1 MERERVLSIRDLE
14 ISFDT
19 VHGKAAAIRGM
30 RFDLYRGETV
40 AIVGESGSGK
50 SVTMKAVMG
59 IISNNQHIDH
69 GSIHYSWWDENGHR
83 QRILPR
89 CARGT
94 YAAKYADAIFPW
106 CSRIP

>member
-40 AIVGESGSGK
+40 AIVGDGLK
-50 SVTMKAVMG
+50 K
-59 IISNNQHIDH
+59 QD
-69 GSIHYSWWDENGHR
+69 SIPQFLKE
-83 QRILPR
+83 IL
-89 CARGT
+89 
-94 YAAKYADAIFPW
+94 W
-106 CSRIP
+106 